1 MEIFVSAT
9 EFRNRN
15 KSQKINENLAQTR
28 AVPALERL
36 LKKRK
41 RALSFMFGNIGHNF
55 YYIWW
60 FLKEP
65 LVLAVNLRSKFT
77 CCWCTWSQPSFLH

>member
-9 EFRNRN
+9 EFCSRT

-28 AVPALERL
+28 AVPTLERL
-36 LKKRK
+36 LIKRK
-41 RALSFMFGNIGHNF
+41 RALSFLFCNIGHNF

-60 FLKEP
+60 LLKEP
-65 LVLAVNLRSKFT
+65 LVLAVNSRSKFT
-77 CCWCTWSQPSFLH
+77 CYWCT